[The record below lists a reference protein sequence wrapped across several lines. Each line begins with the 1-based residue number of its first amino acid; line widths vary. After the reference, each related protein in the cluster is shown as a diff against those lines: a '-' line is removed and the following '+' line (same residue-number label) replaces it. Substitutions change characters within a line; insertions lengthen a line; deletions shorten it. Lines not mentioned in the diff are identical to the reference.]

1 MNFRALQVQN
11 NGKLARLELAESV
24 AHVNG
29 SVVVTGN
36 GALEAV
42 AFPALARIDGAL
54 QLSLGLGVLGAVSDT
69 RSTNTCRTGLPEVTS
84 AVACQT
90 AATQLGRTYGG
101 SQSSS
106 SYPKGCF
113 SSGGT
118 VYSNVVS
125 SGRASSSYGKICF
138 APRGSKG
145 SSVAA
150 FAALEFLGG
159 SITLD
164 DTLAVEE
171 NLFPALHTIDSS
183 LVIAGR

>member
-1 MNFRALQVQN
+1 MQVQN

-54 QLSLGLGVLGAVSDT
+54 QLSLGLGAVSDT
-69 RSTNTCRTGLPEVTS
+69 KNTDTCPTGLPEVTS
-84 AVACQT
+84 ATACQA
-90 AATQLGRTYGG
+90 AATQLGKTYGG